1 MTPDQPQRTYTDL
14 ADLYDRQGQLR
25 QRDWFLVLAAD
36 TAQAAGQPAEADRL
50 LGRLLGLNPH
60 HFLKPFRSFA
70 EALQS
75 PDVLGYVANLRR
87 NYPPERAADL
97 LHAEERK
104 SSGGSANDEGTLRGP
119 SRPASPQPPH
129 KPTAAGS
136 EPQVVYARV
145 QGAPAAE
152 PEPPPA
158 PQTPAPRPPAHPPR
172 RPPRPPPRPRRL
184 PRSRP
189 RRSASRRPPR
199 SRGRRSAPPP
209 PRTTS
214 CRRPWCPNRNA
225 SAPRNRPPPPSR
237 PPAPAPS

>member
-104 SSGGSANDEGTLRGP
+104 SSGGSAHDEGTLRGP
-119 SRPASPQPPH
+119 SRPAPPQPPH
-129 KPTAAGS
+129 KPPAARP
-136 EPQVVYARV
+136 EPPVVCARL
-145 QGAPAAE
+145 QGRPAAE
-152 PEPPPA
+152 PAPPPPPPTPAPPPA
-158 PQTPAPRPPAHPPR
+158 PARKPAPPAPPPAAAPKPPPPKPPAPKPPAPERVPPPPPKPRPPQ
-172 RPPRPPPRPRRL
+172 RL
-184 PRSRP
+184 
-189 RRSASRRPPR
+189 
-199 SRGRRSAPPP
+199 
-209 PRTTS
+209 
-214 CRRPWCPNRNA
+214 A
-225 SAPRNRPPPPSR
+225 SAEDDVLPS
-237 PPAPAPS
+237 P